1 MRALQ
6 LSQDGRKHVVNQ
18 VSDDI
23 FDLVKNRASFTS
35 MQLVELNHRVREE
48 VESLSE
54 ERLVEFYERTKMV
67 RDIGMKDAVIQM
79 KGSLVHLQIMVH
91 DLAA

>member
-23 FDLVKNRASFTS
+23 FDLIKGRADFNS

-48 VESLSE
+48 VDNLSE
-54 ERLVEFYERTKMV
+54 ERLIEFYERTKMV

-79 KGSLVHLQIMVH
+79 KGSLMHMQIVVH